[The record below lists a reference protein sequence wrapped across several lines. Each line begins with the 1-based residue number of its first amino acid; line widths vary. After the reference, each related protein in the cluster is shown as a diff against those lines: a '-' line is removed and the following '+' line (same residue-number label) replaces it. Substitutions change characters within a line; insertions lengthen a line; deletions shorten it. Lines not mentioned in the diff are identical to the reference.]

1 MPGCTRCI
9 MPSLFTQEYNTKGM
23 PMTSIKVKFRPSTV
37 DGKEGGLYFQIIH
50 NRVVRQLNTD
60 YKVLAEEWDAESES
74 VIVNGNRSNLLL
86 GIQERLAW
94 DMARLEKV
102 VRSLETERRRFTADD
117 VITMFHKLTKES
129 SLFTFMHG
137 VIAQLKQLG
146 KIRTSETYTATLNS
160 FMAFRDEQ
168 DVPLDGINSDMMLM
182 YEAYLK
188 AREVRMNTISF
199 YMRNLRAV
207 YNRAVEKGLTQ
218 QNNPFRHVY
227 TGVDKTVK
235 RAIPIKVIKALKEL
249 DLSMKPSLD
258 FARDM
263 FMFSFYTRGMSF
275 VDMAYLR
282 KTDIKNGILTYRRR
296 KTGQELSIKW
306 EKCMA
311 EIIAKYPEN
320 KTDYL
325 LPIIKEEGNGRNSVS
340 HQACLNGR
348 VVTDEG
354 KANERRQY
362 DNTLH
367 LVNYRLKELSTMLK
381 LQRPLT
387 MYVARHS
394 WASAAKAKN
403 VPLSVISEGMGHDS
417 EATTQIYLASLETSV
432 VDKANKMI
440 LGLL

>member
-1 MPGCTRCI
+1 
-9 MPSLFTQEYNTKGM
+9 
-23 PMTSIKVKFRPSTV
+23 MTSIKVKFRPSTV

-60 YKVLAEEWDAESES
+60 YKVFAEEWDAESES
-74 VIVNGNRSNLLL
+74 VIVSGNRSTLLL

>member
-1 MPGCTRCI
+1 M
-9 MPSLFTQEYNTKGM
+9 N
-23 PMTSIKVKFRPSTV
+23 MTSIKTKFRPSTV

-60 YKVLAEEWDAESES
+60 YKVFAEEWDAESES
-74 VIVNGNRSNLLL
+74 VIVSGNRSNFLL
-86 GIQERLAW
+86 GIQERLTW
-94 DMARLEKV
+94 DAARLEKV
-102 VRSLETERRRFTADD
+102 VCSLETERRRFTADD
-117 VITMFHKLTKES
+117 VITMFHKQTKES

-146 KIRTSETYTATLNS
+146 KVRTSETYTATLKS
-160 FMAFRDEQ
+160 FMAFRDGQ
-168 DVPLDGINSDMMLM
+168 DVPLDGVTSDIMLM
-182 YEAYLK
+182 YEAHLK
-188 AREVRMNTISF
+188 TRGASMNTISF

-207 YNRAVEKGLTQ
+207 YNRAVEKELTP
-218 QNNPFRHVY
+218 QNYPFRHVY
-227 TGVDKTVK
+227 TGVEKTVK
-235 RAIPIKVIKALKEL
+235 RAIPIKAIKALKDL

-258 FARDM
+258 FARNM

-275 VDMAYLR
+275 IDMAYLR
-282 KTDIKNGILTYRRR
+282 KSDLKNGILTYRRR
-296 KTGQELSIKW
+296 KTGQQLTIKW
-306 EKCMA
+306 EKCM
-311 EIIAKYPEN
+311 EDIIAKYPKNE
-320 KTDYL
+320 TDFL
-325 LPIIKEEGNGRNSVS
+325 LPIITKQG
-340 HQACLNGR
+340 
-348 VVTDEG
+348 D
-354 KANERRQY
+354 ERRQY
-362 DNTLH
+362 DNALH

>member
-1 MPGCTRCI
+1 
-9 MPSLFTQEYNTKGM
+9 M
-23 PMTSIKVKFRPSTV
+23 PMTSIKIKFRPSAV
-37 DGKEGGLYFQIIH
+37 NGKEGSLYFQIIH

-60 YKVLAEEWDAESES
+60 YKVFASEWDAQTESIA
-74 VIVNGNRSNLLL
+74 VIGSRTNLLL
-86 GIQERLAW
+86 GIQERLLW
-94 DMARLEKV
+94 DVARLEKV
-102 VRSLETERRRFTADD
+102 VRLLETEHRRFTADD
-117 VITMFHKLTKES
+117 VITMFHKQTKES
-129 SLFTFMHG
+129 SLLNFMHG

-146 KIRTSETYTATLNS
+146 KIRTSETYTATLKS

-168 DVPLDGINSDMMLM
+168 DVPLDGVTSDMMLM

-188 AREVRMNTISF
+188 ARGVRMNTISF
-199 YMRNLRAV
+199 YMRILRAV
-207 YNRAVEKGLTQ
+207 YNRAVEKGLTT

-235 RAIPIKVIKALKEL
+235 RAIPIKAIKVLKEL
-249 DLSMKPSLD
+249 DLSMNPTLD

-263 FMFSFYTRGMSF
+263 FIFSFYTRGMSF
-275 VDMAYLR
+275 IDMAYL
-282 KTDIKNGILTYRRR
+282 KKSDIKNGILTYRRR

-311 EIIAKYPEN
+311 EIVDKYPEN
-320 KTDYL
+320 KTDFL
-325 LPIIKEEGNGRNSVS
+325 LPIIKES
-340 HQACLNGR
+340 
-348 VVTDEG
+348 D
-354 KANERRQY
+354 NERKQY
-362 DNTLH
+362 DNALH

>member
-1 MPGCTRCI
+1 M
-9 MPSLFTQEYNTKGM
+9 
-23 PMTSIKVKFRPSTV
+23 MTSIKVKFRPSTV

-60 YKVLAEEWDAESES
+60 YKVFAEEWDVESES
-74 VIVNGNRSNLLL
+74 IAINGNRSNFLL

-94 DMARLEKV
+94 DVARLEKV
-102 VRSLETERRRFTADD
+102 VRTLETERRRFTADD
-117 VITMFHKLTKES
+117 VITMFHKQTKES

-146 KIRTSETYTATLNS
+146 KVRTSETYTATLKS
-160 FMAFRDEQ
+160 FMAFRENQ
-168 DVPLDGINSDMMLM
+168 DVPIDGINSDLMLL
-182 YEAYLK
+182 YEAHLK
-188 AREVRMNTISF
+188 ARDVRMNTISF

-207 YNRAVEKGLTQ
+207 YNRAVEKGLTP

-227 TGVDKTVK
+227 TGVDKTIK
-235 RAIPIKVIKALKEL
+235 RAIPIKAIKELKEL
-249 DLSMKPSLD
+249 DLSLKPSLD

-275 VDMAYLR
+275 VDMAYL
-282 KTDIKNGILTYRRR
+282 KKLDLKNGILTYRRR
-296 KTGQELSIKW
+296 KTGQQLTIKW
-306 EKCMA
+306 EKCI
-311 EIIAKYPEN
+311 EDVVSKYPNNE
-320 KTDYL
+320 TDFL
-325 LPIIKEEGNGRNSVS
+325 LPIIKK
-340 HQACLNGR
+340 Q
-348 VVTDEG
+348 G
-354 KANERRQY
+354 KERKQY
-362 DNTLH
+362 DNALH
-367 LVNYRLKELSTMLK
+367 LVNYHLKELSTMLK

-403 VPLSVISEGMGHDS
+403 IPLSVISEGMGHDS

-432 VDKANKMI
+432 VDNANKKI

>member
-1 MPGCTRCI
+1 
-9 MPSLFTQEYNTKGM
+9 
-23 PMTSIKVKFRPSTV
+23 MTSIMIKFRPSTV

-60 YKVLAEEWDAESES
+60 YKVFAEEWDAEAES

-94 DMARLEKV
+94 DVARLEKV
-102 VRSLETERRRFTADD
+102 VRSLDTERHRFTADD
-117 VITMFHKLTKES
+117 VITMFHKQTKES

-146 KIRTSETYTATLNS
+146 KVRTSETYTATLKS
-160 FMAFRDEQ
+160 FMAFQDDQ
-168 DVPLDGINSDMMLM
+168 DVPLDGITSDMMLM

-188 AREVRMNTISF
+188 ARDVRMNTISF

-207 YNRAVEKGLTQ
+207 YNRAVEKGLTAQ
-218 QNNPFRHVY
+218 QYPFRHVY

-235 RAIPIKVIKALKEL
+235 RAIPIKAIKALKDL
-249 DLSMKPSLD
+249 DLATNLTLD

-275 VDMAYLR
+275 VDMAYLK
-282 KTDIKNGILTYRRR
+282 KTDLQNGMLTYRRR

-320 KTDYL
+320 KTGFL
-325 LPIIKEEGNGRNSVS
+325 LPIIKEQG
-340 HQACLNGR
+340 
-348 VVTDEG
+348 D
-354 KANERRQY
+354 ERRQY
-362 DNTLH
+362 DNALH
-367 LVNYRLKELSTMLK
+367 LVNYRLKELSTMLNRSGHSPCMW
-381 LQRPLT
+381 LVTLGRVQPRQR
-387 MYVARHS
+387 MCHCQ
-394 WASAAKAKN
+394 
-403 VPLSVISEGMGHDS
+403 LSVREWDMTLRQQHKY
-417 EATTQIYLASLETSV
+417 TSLH
-432 VDKANKMI
+432 
-440 LGLL
+440 

>member
-1 MPGCTRCI
+1 
-9 MPSLFTQEYNTKGM
+9 
-23 PMTSIKVKFRPSTV
+23 MTSIKVKFRPSTV
-37 DGKEGGLYFQIIH
+37 EGKEGGIYFQIIH
-50 NRVVRQLNTD
+50 NRIVRQLNTD
-60 YKVLAEEWDAESES
+60 YKIFATEWDAESES
-74 VIVNGNRSNLLL
+74 VIINGKRSNILL
-86 GIQERLAW
+86 GIRERLEW
-94 DMARLEKV
+94 DIARLEKV
-102 VRSLETERRRFTADD
+102 IRQLETERRRYTADD
-117 VITMFHKLTKES
+117 VITVFHKMTKEA

-146 KIRTSETYTATLNS
+146 KIRTSETYTATLKS
-160 FMAFRDEQ
+160 FMAFREDQ
-168 DVPLDGINSDMMLM
+168 DVPLDGITSDLMLL
-182 YEAYLK
+182 YEANLK
-188 AREVRMNTISF
+188 ARGVRMNTISF
-199 YMRNLRAV
+199 YMRILRAV
-207 YNRAVEKGLTQ
+207 YNRAVEKGLTEQ
-218 QNNPFRHVY
+218 QNPFRHVY

-235 RAIPIKVIKALKEL
+235 RAIPIKAIKALKEL

-275 VDMAYLR
+275 VDMAYLK
-282 KTDIKNGILTYRRR
+282 KTDLQNGILTYRRR
-296 KTGQELSIKW
+296 KTGHELTIKW

-311 EIIAKYPEN
+311 EIIAKYPDN
-320 KTDYL
+320 QTDYL
-325 LPIIKEEGNGRNSVS
+325 LPIIKEKE
-340 HQACLNGR
+340 
-348 VVTDEG
+348 
-354 KANERRQY
+354 NERKQY
-362 DNTLH
+362 DNALH
-367 LVNYRLKELSTMLK
+367 LVNYRLKDLSQTLK

>member
-1 MPGCTRCI
+1 M
-9 MPSLFTQEYNTKGM
+9 N
-23 PMTSIKVKFRPSTV
+23 MTSIKVKFRPSTV

-60 YKVLAEEWDAESES
+60 YKVFAEEWDAESEC

-94 DMARLEKV
+94 DVARLEKV

-117 VITMFHKLTKES
+117 VITTFHKLTKES
-129 SLFTFMHG
+129 SLFAFMHG

-146 KIRTSETYTATLNS
+146 RVRTSETYTATLNS
-160 FMAFRDEQ
+160 FMAFREEQ
-168 DVPLDGINSDMMLM
+168 DVPLDGISSDMTRM

-188 AREVRMNTISF
+188 ARGVRMNTISF

-207 YNRAVEKGLTQ
+207 YNRAVEKGLTP

-235 RAIPIKVIKALKEL
+235 RAIPIKAIKALKEL

-258 FARDM
+258 FARNM

-275 VDMAYLR
+275 VDMAYLK
-282 KTDIKNGILTYRRR
+282 KTDLQNGILTYRRR
-296 KTGQELSIKW
+296 KTGQELSVKW

-311 EIIAKYPEN
+311 EIVAKYPEN
-320 KTDYL
+320 KTGYL
-325 LPIIKEEGNGRNSVS
+325 LPIIKEKGNGRNSES

-354 KANERRQY
+354 EANERRQY
-362 DNTLH
+362 DNALH

-417 EATTQIYLASLETSV
+417 EVTTQIYLASLETSV

>member
-1 MPGCTRCI
+1 
-9 MPSLFTQEYNTKGM
+9 
-23 PMTSIKVKFRPSTV
+23 MTSIKVKFRPSTV

-50 NRVVRQLNTD
+50 NRIVRQLNTD
-60 YKVLAEEWDAESES
+60 YKAFAEEWDAESES
-74 VIVNGNRSNLLL
+74 VVVNGNRSNLLL

-94 DMARLEKV
+94 DVARLEKV

-146 KIRTSETYTATLNS
+146 KVRTSETYTATLKS

-168 DVPLDGINSDMMLM
+168 DVPLDGISSDMMLM
-182 YEAYLK
+182 YEAHLK
-188 AREVRMNTISF
+188 ARGVRMNTISF

-218 QNNPFRHVY
+218 PNNPFRHVY

-235 RAIPIKVIKALKEL
+235 RAIPIKAIKALKEL

-263 FMFSFYTRGMSF
+263 FLFSFYTRGMSF
-275 VDMAYLR
+275 VDIAYLK
-282 KTDIKNGILTYRRR
+282 KTDLQNGILTYRRR

-394 WASAAKAKN
+394 WASAAKSKN

>member
-1 MPGCTRCI
+1 M
-9 MPSLFTQEYNTKGM
+9 
-23 PMTSIKVKFRPSTV
+23 V

-60 YKVLAEEWDAESES
+60 YKVFAEEWDAEAES
-74 VIVNGNRSNLLL
+74 IIVNGNRSNLLL

-94 DMARLEKV
+94 DVARLEKV

-146 KIRTSETYTATLNS
+146 KVRTSETYTATLKS

-168 DVPLDGINSDMMLM
+168 DVPLDGISSDMMLM
-182 YEAYLK
+182 YEAHLK
-188 AREVRMNTISF
+188 ARGVRMNTISF

-218 QNNPFRHVY
+218 PNNPFRHVY

-235 RAIPIKVIKALKEL
+235 RAIPIKAIKALKEL

-263 FMFSFYTRGMSF
+263 FLFSFYTRGMSF
-275 VDMAYLR
+275 VDIAYLK
-282 KTDIKNGILTYRRR
+282 KTDLQNGILTYRRR

>member
-1 MPGCTRCI
+1 
-9 MPSLFTQEYNTKGM
+9 
-23 PMTSIKVKFRPSTV
+23 MTSIKVKFRLSTV
-37 DGKEGGLYFQIIH
+37 EGKEGGIYFQIIH

-60 YKVLAEEWDAESES
+60 YKIFATEWDAEAES
-74 VIVNGNRSNLLL
+74 VIINGKRSNILL
-86 GIQERLAW
+86 GIRERLEW
-94 DMARLEKV
+94 DIARLEKV
-102 VRSLETERRRFTADD
+102 IRLLETERRRYTADD
-117 VITMFHKLTKES
+117 VITIFHKMTKEA

-146 KIRTSETYTATLNS
+146 KIRTSETYTATLKS
-160 FMAFRDEQ
+160 FMAFREDQ
-168 DVPLDGINSDMMLM
+168 DVPLDGITSDLMLL

-188 AREVRMNTISF
+188 ARGVRMNTISF

-207 YNRAVEKGLTQ
+207 YNRAVEKGLTP

-235 RAIPIKVIKALKEL
+235 RAIPIKAIKALKEL

-275 VDMAYLR
+275 VDMAYLK
-282 KTDIKNGILTYRRR
+282 KTDLQNDILTYRRR
-296 KTGQELSIKW
+296 KTGQELTIKW

-311 EIIAKYPEN
+311 EIVTKYSN
-320 KTDYL
+320 NQTDYL
-325 LPIIKEEGNGRNSVS
+325 LPIIKEKE
-340 HQACLNGR
+340 
-348 VVTDEG
+348 
-354 KANERRQY
+354 NERKQY
-362 DNTLH
+362 DNALH
-367 LVNYRLKELSTMLK
+367 LVNYRLKDLSKMLK

-403 VPLSVISEGMGHDS
+403 VPLSVISEGMGHES

-440 LGLL
+440 LRLL

>member
-1 MPGCTRCI
+1 M
-9 MPSLFTQEYNTKGM
+9 N
-23 PMTSIKVKFRPSTV
+23 MTSIKVKFRPSTV

-60 YKVLAEEWDAESES
+60 YKVFAEEWDAESES
-74 VIVNGNRSNLLL
+74 VVVNGNRSNLLL

-94 DMARLEKV
+94 DVARLEKV

-146 KIRTSETYTATLNS
+146 KVRTSETYTATLNS
-160 FMAFRDEQ
+160 FMAFREEQ
-168 DVPLDGINSDMMLM
+168 DVPIDGISSDLMLL

-188 AREVRMNTISF
+188 TRGVRMNTISF

-207 YNRAVEKGLTQ
+207 YNRAVEKGLTA
-218 QNNPFRHVY
+218 QNYPFRHVY

-235 RAIPIKVIKALKEL
+235 RAIPIKDIKALKEL

-282 KTDIKNGILTYRRR
+282 KTDLQNGILTYRRR
-296 KTGQELSIKW
+296 KTGQELTIKW

-311 EIIAKYPEN
+311 EIVAKYPEN
-320 KTDYL
+320 QTDFL
-325 LPIIKEEGNGRNSVS
+325 LPIIKEQGNGRNSES

-354 KANERRQY
+354 EANERRQY
-362 DNTLH
+362 DNAQH

>member
-1 MPGCTRCI
+1 M
-9 MPSLFTQEYNTKGM
+9 
-23 PMTSIKVKFRPSTV
+23 V
-37 DGKEGGLYFQIIH
+37 DGKEGRLYFQIIH

-60 YKVLAEEWDAESES
+60 YKAFAEEWDAEAES
-74 VIVNGNRSNLLL
+74 IIVNGNRSNLLL

-94 DMARLEKV
+94 DVARLEKV
-102 VRSLETERRRFTADD
+102 VRSLETERRRFTTDD

-146 KIRTSETYTATLNS
+146 KVRTSETYTATLNS
-160 FMAFRDEQ
+160 FMAFRNEQ
-168 DVPLDGINSDMMLM
+168 DIPLDGISSDMMLL
-182 YEAYLK
+182 YEAHLK
-188 AREVRMNTISF
+188 ARGVRMNTISF

-218 QNNPFRHVY
+218 PNNPFRHVY

-235 RAIPIKVIKALKEL
+235 RAIPIKAIKALKEL

-263 FMFSFYTRGMSF
+263 FLFSFYTRGMSF
-275 VDMAYLR
+275 VDIAYLK
-282 KTDIKNGILTYRRR
+282 KTDLQNGILTYRRR

-394 WASAAKAKN
+394 WASAAKSKN

>member
-1 MPGCTRCI
+1 
-9 MPSLFTQEYNTKGM
+9 
-23 PMTSIKVKFRPSTV
+23 MTSIKIKHRPSSV
-37 DGKEGGLYFQIIH
+37 EGKEGCIYFQIIH

-60 YKVLAEEWDAESES
+60 YRIFASEWNEDTETIIANGDRTN
-74 VIVNGNRSNLLL
+74 IVNA
-86 GIQERLAW
+86 IKEHLAW
-94 DMARLEKV
+94 DVARLNKV
-102 VRSLETERRRFTADD
+102 VAQLDAERHKYSADD
-117 VITMFHKLTKES
+117 VITAFHRLTKEV
-129 SLFTFMHG
+129 SLFSFWHN

-146 KIRTSETYTATLNS
+146 KVRTAETYTATLKS
-160 FMAFRDEQ
+160 FMKFQNNQ
-168 DVPLDGINSDMMLM
+168 DVPLDGITSDMMLL
-182 YEAYLK
+182 YEAHLK
-188 AREVRMNTISF
+188 ARGVRMNTISF
-199 YMRNLRAV
+199 YMRIFRAV
-207 YNRAVEKGLTQ
+207 YNRAVEKGLTTQ
-218 QNNPFRHVY
+218 KNPFRHVY

-235 RAIPIKVIKALKEL
+235 RAIPIKDIKALKDM
-249 DLSMKPSLD
+249 DLSMNPTLD
-258 FARDM
+258 FTRDM

-275 VDMAYLR
+275 VDMAYLK
-282 KTDIKNGILTYRRR
+282 KTDLQNGILTYRRR

-320 KTDYL
+320 KTGFL
-325 LPIIKEEGNGRNSVS
+325 LPIIKEQG
-340 HQACLNGR
+340 
-348 VVTDEG
+348 D
-354 KANERRQY
+354 ERRQY
-362 DNTLH
+362 DNALH

-403 VPLSVISEGMGHDS
+403 IPLSVISEGMGHDS

>member
-1 MPGCTRCI
+1 M
-9 MPSLFTQEYNTKGM
+9 
-23 PMTSIKVKFRPSTV
+23 V

-60 YKVLAEEWDAESES
+60 YKAFAEEWDAESES
-74 VIVNGNRSNLLL
+74 VVVNGNRSNLLL

-94 DMARLEKV
+94 DVARLEKV

-146 KIRTSETYTATLNS
+146 KVRTSETYTATLKS

-168 DVPLDGINSDMMLM
+168 DVPLDGISSDMMLM
-182 YEAYLK
+182 YEAHLK
-188 AREVRMNTISF
+188 ARGVRMNTISF

-218 QNNPFRHVY
+218 PNNPFRHVY

-235 RAIPIKVIKALKEL
+235 RAIPIKAIKALKEL

-263 FMFSFYTRGMSF
+263 FLFSFYIRGMSF
-275 VDMAYLR
+275 VDIAYLK
-282 KTDIKNGILTYRRR
+282 KTDLQNGILTYRRR

>member
-1 MPGCTRCI
+1 
-9 MPSLFTQEYNTKGM
+9 
-23 PMTSIKVKFRPSTV
+23 MTSIKVKFRPSTV

-94 DMARLEKV
+94 DVARLEKV

-146 KIRTSETYTATLNS
+146 KVRTSETYTATLNS
-160 FMAFRDEQ
+160 FLAFREEQ
-168 DVPLDGINSDMMLM
+168 DVPIDGISSDLMLM

-188 AREVRMNTISF
+188 ARGVRMNTISF

-207 YNRAVEKGLTQ
+207 YNRGVEKGLTQ
-218 QNNPFRHVY
+218 PNNPFRHVY

-235 RAIPIKVIKALKEL
+235 RAIPIKAIKALKEL

-263 FMFSFYTRGMSF
+263 FLFSFYTRGMSF
-275 VDMAYLR
+275 VDMAYLK
-282 KTDIKNGILTYRRR
+282 KTDLQNGILTYRRR

-325 LPIIKEEGNGRNSVS
+325 LPIIKEMGNGRNSES
-340 HQACLNGR
+340 HQASLNGR

-354 KANERRQY
+354 EANERRQY
-362 DNTLH
+362 DNALH

-440 LGLL
+440 LRLL

>member
-1 MPGCTRCI
+1 
-9 MPSLFTQEYNTKGM
+9 
-23 PMTSIKVKFRPSTV
+23 MTSVKIKFRPSTV
-37 DGKEGGLYFQIIH
+37 EGKEGGLYFQIIH

-60 YKVLAEEWDAESES
+60 YKVFAHEWDADAES
-74 VIVNGNRSNLLL
+74 VNVGGERSNILC
-86 GIQERLAW
+86 GIKERLEW
-94 DMARLEKV
+94 DAARLEKV
-102 VRSLETERRRFTADD
+102 IRQLETERRKFTADD
-117 VITMFHKLTKES
+117 VITAFHRMTKEA
-129 SLFTFMHG
+129 SLFSFMHG

-146 KIRTSETYTATLNS
+146 KVRTSETYTATLNS
-160 FMAFRDEQ
+160 FMAFREDQ
-168 DVPLDGINSDMMLM
+168 DVPLDGINSDLMLL
-182 YEAYLK
+182 YGAYLK
-188 AREVRMNTISF
+188 ARGVRMNTISF

-207 YNRAVEKGLTQ
+207 YNRAVEKGLTS

-235 RAIPIKVIKALKEL
+235 RAISIKAIKALKDL
-249 DLSMKPSLD
+249 DLSMKPSSE

-263 FMFSFYTRGMSF
+263 FLFSFYTRGMSF
-275 VDMAYLR
+275 VDMAYL
-282 KTDIKNGILTYRRR
+282 KKSDLQNGILTYRRR
-296 KTGQELSIKW
+296 KTGQQLTIKW
-306 EKCMA
+306 EKCME
-311 EIIAKYPEN
+311 EIVAKYPQNE
-320 KTDYL
+320 TIYL
-325 LPIIKEEGNGRNSVS
+325 LPIIKEQG
-340 HQACLNGR
+340 
-348 VVTDEG
+348 
-354 KANERRQY
+354 NERRQY
-362 DNTLH
+362 DNALH

>member
-1 MPGCTRCI
+1 
-9 MPSLFTQEYNTKGM
+9 
-23 PMTSIKVKFRPSTV
+23 MTSIKIKFRPSTV

-60 YKVLAEEWDAESES
+60 YKVFAEEWDAEAES

-94 DMARLEKV
+94 DVARLEKV

-117 VITMFHKLTKES
+117 V
-129 SLFTFMHG
+129 TFMHG

-146 KIRTSETYTATLNS
+146 KVRTSETYTATLNS
-160 FMAFRDEQ
+160 FMTFLDEQ
-168 DVPLDGINSDMMLM
+168 DVPLDGISSDMMLM

-188 AREVRMNTISF
+188 TREVRMNTISF
-199 YMRNLRAV
+199 YMRNLRAA
-207 YNRAVEKGLTQ
+207 YNRAVEKGLTA
-218 QNNPFRHVY
+218 QNYPFRHVY

-235 RAIPIKVIKALKEL
+235 RAIPIKAIKALKDL
-249 DLSMKPSLD
+249 DLATNSALD

-275 VDMAYLR
+275 VDMAYLK

-320 KTDYL
+320 KTDFL
-325 LPIIKEEGNGRNSVS
+325 LPIIK
-340 HQACLNGR
+340 
-348 VVTDEG
+348 DEG
-354 KANERRQY
+354 DERRQY
-362 DNTLH
+362 DNALH

-417 EATTQIYLASLETSV
+417 ETTTQIYLASLETSV

>member
-1 MPGCTRCI
+1 
-9 MPSLFTQEYNTKGM
+9 M
-23 PMTSIKVKFRPSTV
+23 PMTSIKIKFRPSV
-37 DGKEGGLYFQIIH
+37 VNGKEGSLYFQIIH

-60 YKVLAEEWDAESES
+60 YKVFANEWDAQTESIA
-74 VIVNGNRSNLLL
+74 VCGIRSNLLL
-86 GIQERLAW
+86 DIQERLSW
-94 DMARLEKV
+94 DVVRLEKV
-102 VRSLETERRRFTADD
+102 IRLLETESRRFTADD
-117 VITMFHKLTKES
+117 VITLFHKQTKDS
-129 SLFTFMHG
+129 SFLNFMHG

-146 KIRTSETYTATLNS
+146 KVRTSETYKATLKS
-160 FMAFRDEQ
+160 FMSFRDEQ
-168 DVPLDGINSDMMLM
+168 DVSLDGITSDLMLM
-182 YEAYLK
+182 YEAHLK
-188 AREVRMNTISF
+188 ARGVRMNTISF

-207 YNRAVEKGLTQ
+207 YNRAVEKGLTPQ
-218 QNNPFRHVY
+218 QYPFRHVY

-235 RAIPIKVIKALKEL
+235 RAIPIKDIKALKDM
-249 DLSMKPSLD
+249 DLSMNPTLD
-258 FARDM
+258 FTRDM

-275 VDMAYLR
+275 VDMAYLK

-296 KTGQELSIKW
+296 KTSQELSIKW

-320 KTDYL
+320 KTNFL
-325 LPIIKEEGNGRNSVS
+325 LPIIKEQG
-340 HQACLNGR
+340 
-348 VVTDEG
+348 
-354 KANERRQY
+354 NERKQY
-362 DNTLH
+362 NNALH
-367 LVNYRLKELSTMLK
+367 LVNYHLKDLSKRLR

-432 VDKANKMI
+432 VDRANKMI

>member
-1 MPGCTRCI
+1 MT
-9 MPSLFTQEYNTKGM
+9 
-23 PMTSIKVKFRPSTV
+23 MTSIKIKFRPSSV
-37 DGKEGGLYFQIIH
+37 EGREGCIYIQIIH

-60 YKVLAEEWDAESES
+60 YTIFASEWDEKSGTLMA
-74 VIVNGNRSNLLL
+74 NGNRTN
-86 GIQERLAW
+86 IVNAIKERLAW
-94 DMARLEKV
+94 DVARLKKV
-102 VRSLETERRRFTADD
+102 ITQLEAEQSRYTADD
-117 VITMFHKLTKES
+117 VITGYHKLTKEV
-129 SLFTFMHG
+129 SLFSFWHN

-168 DVPLDGINSDMMLM
+168 DMPLDGISSDMMLL
-182 YEAYLK
+182 YEAHLK
-188 AREVRMNTISF
+188 ARGVRMNTISF
-199 YMRNLRAV
+199 YMRIFRAV
-207 YNRAVEKGLTQ
+207 YNRAVEKGLTA
-218 QNNPFRHVY
+218 QNYPFRHVY
-227 TGVDKTVK
+227 TGVDKTMK
-235 RAIPIKVIKALKEL
+235 RAIPIKAIKEMKEL
-249 DLSMKPSLD
+249 DLAMNSALD

-263 FMFSFYTRGMSF
+263 FLFSFYTRGMSF
-275 VDMAYLR
+275 VDMAYL
-282 KTDIKNGILTYRRR
+282 KKSDLKNGILTYRRR

-320 KTDYL
+320 KTGFL
-325 LPIIKEEGNGRNSVS
+325 LPIIKEKGNGRNSES

-354 KANERRQY
+354 EANERRQY
-362 DNTLH
+362 DNALH

>member
-1 MPGCTRCI
+1 M
-9 MPSLFTQEYNTKGM
+9 
-23 PMTSIKVKFRPSTV
+23 V

-60 YKVLAEEWDAESES
+60 YRIFASEWDANSET
-74 VIVNGNRSNLLL
+74 VMTNGDRVNIVNA
-86 GIQERLAW
+86 IKERLAW
-94 DMARLEKV
+94 DMARLKKV
-102 VRSLETERRRFTADD
+102 ISQLITEQSRYTADD
-117 VITMFHKLTKES
+117 VITGYQKLTKEA
-129 SLFTFMHG
+129 SLFSFWHN

-146 KIRTSETYTATLNS
+146 KVRTSETYTATLKS
-160 FMAFRDEQ
+160 FMAFRDDQ
-168 DVPLDGINSDMMLM
+168 DVPLDGITSDMMLM

-188 AREVRMNTISF
+188 ARGVRMNTISF

-207 YNRAVEKGLTQ
+207 YNRAAEKGLTA
-218 QNNPFRHVY
+218 QNYPFRHVY

-235 RAIPIKVIKALKEL
+235 RAIPIKSIKALKEM
-249 DLSMKPSLD
+249 DMAMNSALD

-263 FMFSFYTRGMSF
+263 FLFSFYTRGMSF
-275 VDMAYLR
+275 VDMAYLK
-282 KTDIKNGILTYRRR
+282 KTNLQNGILTYRRR

-320 KTDYL
+320 KTDFF
-325 LPIIKEEGNGRNSVS
+325 LPIIK
-340 HQACLNGR
+340 
-348 VVTDEG
+348 DEG
-354 KANERRQY
+354 DERRQY
-362 DNTLH
+362 DSALH

>member
-1 MPGCTRCI
+1 
-9 MPSLFTQEYNTKGM
+9 
-23 PMTSIKVKFRPSTV
+23 MTSIKVKFRPSTV
-37 DGKEGGLYFQIIH
+37 EGKEGGIYFQIIH

-60 YKVLAEEWDAESES
+60 YKIFATEWDAEAES
-74 VIVNGNRSNLLL
+74 VIVTGNRSSILL
-86 GIQERLAW
+86 GISERLAW
-94 DMARLEKV
+94 DVARLEKV
-102 VRSLETERRRFTADD
+102 VRSLETEGLARRPVGESQRRRFTADD
-117 VITMFHKLTKES
+117 VITAFHRMTKEA

-146 KIRTSETYTATLNS
+146 KIRTSETYTATLKS
-160 FMAFRDEQ
+160 FMAFREEQ
-168 DVPLDGINSDMMLM
+168 DIPLDGITSDLMLL

-188 AREVRMNTISF
+188 ARGVRMNTISF
-199 YMRNLRAV
+199 YMRILRAV
-207 YNRAVEKGLTQ
+207 YNRAVEKGLAPQ
-218 QNNPFRHVY
+218 QNPFRHVY

-235 RAIPIKVIKALKEL
+235 RAIPIKAVKALKEL
-249 DLSMKPSLD
+249 DLSVNPSLD

-275 VDMAYLR
+275 VDMAYLK
-282 KTDIKNGILTYRRR
+282 KTDLQNGILTYRRR
-296 KTGQELSIKW
+296 KTGQELTIKW
-306 EKCMA
+306 EKCM
-311 EIIAKYPEN
+311 EDIIAKYPKNE
-320 KTDYL
+320 TDFL
-325 LPIIKEEGNGRNSVS
+325 LPIIKEQGN
-340 HQACLNGR
+340 
-348 VVTDEG
+348 D
-354 KANERRQY
+354 RRQY
-362 DNTLH
+362 DNALH

-432 VDKANKMI
+432 VDKANEMI

>member
-1 MPGCTRCI
+1 
-9 MPSLFTQEYNTKGM
+9 
-23 PMTSIKVKFRPSTV
+23 MTSIKTKFRPSSV
-37 DGKEGGLYFQIIH
+37 EGKEGSIYFQIIH
-50 NRVVRQLNTD
+50 NRVVRQLNTA
-60 YKVLAEEWDAESES
+60 YRIFASEWDEETETIIA
-74 VIVNGNRSNLLL
+74 NGDRINIINA
-86 GIQERLAW
+86 IKERMAW
-94 DMARLEKV
+94 DIARLEKAV
-102 VRSLETERRRFTADD
+102 AQLETKRGRYSADE
-117 VITMFHKLTKES
+117 VITVYHKLTNEVP
-129 SLFTFMHG
+129 LFSFWHN
-137 VIAQLKQLG
+137 VIAQLKQLD
-146 KIRTSETYTATLNS
+146 KVRTAETYTASLKS
-160 FMAFRDEQ
+160 FMQFLDNQ
-168 DVPLDGINSDMMLM
+168 DIPLDGITSDMMLL

-188 AREVRMNTISF
+188 ARGVRMNTISF
-199 YMRNLRAV
+199 YMRILRAV
-207 YNRAVEKGLTQ
+207 YNRAVEKGLTI

-235 RAIPIKVIKALKEL
+235 RAIPIKAIKALKEL
-249 DLSMKPSLD
+249 DLSMNPALD

-275 VDMAYLR
+275 VDMAYLK
-282 KTDIKNGILTYRRR
+282 KTDIKHGILTYRRR

-306 EKCMA
+306 EKCM
-311 EIIAKYPEN
+311 EDIIAKYSEN
-320 KTDYL
+320 KTDFL
-325 LPIIKEEGNGRNSVS
+325 LPIIKEEGN
-340 HQACLNGR
+340 
-348 VVTDEG
+348 
-354 KANERRQY
+354 ERRQY
-362 DNTLH
+362 DNALH

>member
-1 MPGCTRCI
+1 
-9 MPSLFTQEYNTKGM
+9 
-23 PMTSIKVKFRPSTV
+23 MTSIKVKFRPSTV
-37 DGKEGGLYFQIIH
+37 DGKEGALYFQIIH

-60 YKVLAEEWDAESES
+60 YKVFAEEWDAEAES
-74 VIVNGNRSNLLL
+74 VIVSGNRSNLLM

-94 DMARLEKV
+94 DVARLEKV

-117 VITMFHKLTKES
+117 VITKLTKES

-146 KIRTSETYTATLNS
+146 KVRTSETYTATLNS
-160 FMAFRDEQ
+160 FMTFRDEQ
-168 DVPLDGINSDMMLM
+168 DVPLDGINSDMMLL
-182 YEAYLK
+182 YEAHLK
-188 AREVRMNTISF
+188 ARGVRMNTISF

-207 YNRAVEKGLTQ
+207 YNRAVEKGLTP

-235 RAIPIKVIKALKEL
+235 RAIPIKAIKEMKEL
-249 DLSMKPSLD
+249 DLAMNSALD

-263 FMFSFYTRGMSF
+263 FLFSFYTRGMSF

-320 KTDYL
+320 KTGFL
-325 LPIIKEEGNGRNSVS
+325 LPIIKEQE
-340 HQACLNGR
+340 
-348 VVTDEG
+348 
-354 KANERRQY
+354 NERRQY
-362 DNTLH
+362 DNALH